1 MKIAVID
8 NYDSFT
14 YNLVHAVKKISGLQV
29 DVFRNDELELEDLEQ
44 YDKIMLSPGPGI
56 PEEAGLLMN
65 IVREYAPRKSILGV
79 CLGHQAIAL
88 VFGAKLIN
96 MPRVLHGIANTI
108 TQTNPDPALYDS
120 VPRLFEAGRYHSWI
134 VDQES
139 FPENLEVTSID
150 ENGLIMS
157 LKHQEYDLRGV
168 QYHPE
173 SVLTPYGE
181 QIISNWLRNQSAS
194 AKKQMI
200 YK

>member
-1 MKIAVID
+1 
-8 NYDSFT
+8 
-14 YNLVHAVKKISGLQV
+14 
-29 DVFRNDELELEDLEQ
+29 
-44 YDKIMLSPGPGI
+44 
-56 PEEAGLLMN
+56 
-65 IVREYAPRKSILGV
+65 
-79 CLGHQAIAL
+79 
-88 VFGAKLIN
+88 
-96 MPRVLHGIANTI
+96 
-108 TQTNPDPALYDS
+108 
-120 VPRLFEAGRYHSWI
+120 LFEAGRYHSWI

-181 QIISNWLRNQSAS
+181 QIISNWLRNQTAS